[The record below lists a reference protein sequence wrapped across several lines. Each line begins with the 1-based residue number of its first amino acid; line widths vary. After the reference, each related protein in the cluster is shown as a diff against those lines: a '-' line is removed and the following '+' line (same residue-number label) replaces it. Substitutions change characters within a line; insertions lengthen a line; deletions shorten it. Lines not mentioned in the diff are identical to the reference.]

1 MGQCNSKNRKSR
13 VADPCKTQLS
23 DKTLTPDDVAD
34 IANELVEAQNQSYSL
49 GLQLKLP
56 QHEVEAIHS
65 QYQNPQDRL
74 LHVLIKFTKQVEPRP
89 TWKVIVNGLRAPIV
103 NVPALA
109 DKVEVAHSHQVQ
121 KVRLILCWHRVCA
134 RTI

>member
-1 MGQCNSKNRKSR
+1 MGQFNSKKRKSL
-13 VADPCKTQLS
+13 VASPSASQVS

-34 IANELVEAQNQSYSL
+34 IANELVEAQNHSFPL

-56 QHEVEAIHS
+56 HHEVEAIHS

-74 LHVLIKFTKQVEPRP
+74 LHVLIKFTKQAEPRP

-103 NVPALA
+103 SLHALA
-109 DKVEVAHSHQVQ
+109 DKVEKSHSYQVEQ
-121 KVRLILCWHRVCA
+121 PQRVRSHWSVVG
-134 RTI
+134 T